1 MILVYSTF
9 IYTSKYKQLNY
20 TKFAGNNSTA
30 VHILRYEGKDS
41 IFSENNETRL
51 NICKKGRK
59 RAKIHKTIQK
69 RKYLTIFG
77 KDTLTHGTIAC
88 MKDLKYDLHCLK
100 CISFNKIPYFFYFYQ
115 YYVFLI
121 TFSLFRSLF
130 QSLRICLFIFCT
142 QNSSFSW

>member
-1 MILVYSTF
+1 MILVCSTF

-100 CISFNKIPYFFYFYQ
+100 CISFNKIPYF
-115 YYVFLI
+115 
-121 TFSLFRSLF
+121 SLFLSILCFSDYF
-130 QSLRICLFIFCT
+130 QS
-142 QNSSFSW
+142 FS